1 MDKSLNNYMDKS
13 LNTLEKKLDSINIK
27 LDNNTIQRQQL
38 IESHQL
44 LVRMIIELR
53 DKIRDI
59 EIQPSKVIK

>member
-1 MDKSLNNYMDKS
+1 MDKS